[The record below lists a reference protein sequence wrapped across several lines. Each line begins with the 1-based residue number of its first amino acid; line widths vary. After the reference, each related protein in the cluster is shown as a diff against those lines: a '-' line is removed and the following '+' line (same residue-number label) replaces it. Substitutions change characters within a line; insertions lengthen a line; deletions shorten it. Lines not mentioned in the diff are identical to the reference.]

1 MTSYTGKILD
11 INLSTG
17 TVSTSEIDED
27 VMRKYIGGSGLAAK
41 LFFDR
46 VSPDVDPL
54 AGDNVFFLM
63 AGPLAGTL
71 LPATSRFAISF
82 KSPLTGIWGEAGGG
96 GNIAPAMK
104 KAGYDGIAISGVSD
118 KPVYISIVD
127 DKVEIKD
134 ASSLWGKDIYETV
147 DILKSKEDRKFS
159 VVCIGPAG
167 ENLVKIA
174 AVANGKHSFAAR
186 TGGGAVMGSKK
197 LKAIIVS
204 GTNKT
209 YSAVSDKVKALR
221 KDLINKIDDTITSQV
236 LRAQGTIVGM
246 DAASARGGVPVKNY
260 SLGDA
265 KEIASRVNASQ
276 LTKNYL
282 TSTYSCHSCPISC
295 KRVVKI
301 DEGPYKME
309 EGAGPEYET
318 AGAFGPLIMNDDI
331 EAVIKLNELCN
342 KYGVDTIS
350 CGAAIAFAME
360 CFEKGLITSED
371 LDGGKLRWG
380 NTDDIFTIFNM
391 IVFRK
396 GFGDVLTEGVRSAAK
411 KIGKGSEKFTAEV
424 KGLEQSMHDARAMH
438 GLGLHYMM
446 CNRGACH
453 VASYVV
459 EAGMSTYPEIGLTGP
474 YTIMDSKD
482 KADMVY
488 RCENLNM
495 VANSSII
502 CQMSLACLSV
512 NDLVDMINCVTGFEY
527 NIDEFERCGN
537 RIWILKRGLN
547 NLMGVTKA
555 DDRMTQRMLAA
566 YKDGAAAG
574 SVPDVN
580 LMLKEYYH
588 IRGLDNDGK
597 PLKEVM
603 KSLELSGLA
612 EKLEDRV

>member
-1 MTSYTGKILD
+1 MTRGTGKILD
-11 INLSTG
+11 IDLSTG
-17 TVSTSEIDED
+17 KVSTSEVDED

-46 VSPDVDPL
+46 VSPNVDPL
-54 AGDNVFFLM
+54 AAGNVFFLM
-63 AGPLAGTL
+63 AGPLSGTL

-96 GNIAPAMK
+96 GDIAPAMK
-104 KAGYDGIAISGVSD
+104 KAGYDGMAISGVSD

-134 ASSLWGKDIYETV
+134 ALSLWGKDVYETV
-147 DILKSKEDRKFS
+147 DMLKGKEGKNSS
-159 VVCIGPAG
+159 VVCIGQAG
-167 ENLVKIA
+167 ENLVRIA

-197 LKAIIVS
+197 LKAIVVT
-204 GTNKT
+204 GTGKIDSAKPDELKT
-209 YSAVSDKVKALR
+209 LR
-221 KDLINKIDDTITSQV
+221 KDLINKVNDSMTAKM
-236 LRAQGTIVGM
+236 LKAQGTIIGM
-246 DAASARGGVPVKNY
+246 DAASARGGVPLKNY

-265 KEIASRVNASQ
+265 KKIASKVNAAL
-276 LTKNYL
+276 LTKKYL
-282 TSTYSCHSCPISC
+282 TSNYSCHSCPISC
-295 KRVVKI
+295 KRVVRI
-301 DEGPYKME
+301 DEGSFKMD

-318 AGAFGPLIMNDDI
+318 AGAFGPLIMNDDLG
-331 EAVIKLNELCN
+331 AVVKLNELCN
-342 KYGVDTIS
+342 RYGVDTIS
-350 CGAAIAFAME
+350 CGAVIAFAME
-360 CFEKGLITSED
+360 CFEKGIITSDD
-371 LDGGKLRWG
+371 LGGGELRWG
-380 NTDDIFTIFNM
+380 NTDDIFKIFNM

-396 GFGDVLTEGVRSAAK
+396 CIGDVLAKGVKSAAK
-411 KIGKGSEKFTAEV
+411 KIGKGAEKFTAEV

-459 EAGMSTYPEIGLTGP
+459 EAGMCTYPEIGLKGP
-474 YTIMDSKD
+474 YTGMNSRG

-502 CQMSLACLSV
+502 CQMSLVCISV
-512 NDLVDMINCVTGFEY
+512 NDLIDMLNCVTGFDY
-527 NIDEFERCGN
+527 NIDEFEKCGK
-537 RIWILKRGLN
+537 RIWMLKRGLN

-555 DDRMTQRMLAA
+555 DDRMTERMLTA
-566 YKDGAAAG
+566 YTEGAAAG
-574 SVPDVN
+574 SVPDVQ
-580 LMLKEYYH
+580 LMLEEYYN

-603 KSLELSGLA
+603 ERLDLFCLA
-612 EKLEDRV
+612 EKL